1 MPVSFIS
8 PRFQAIDDRGRPL
21 VGGKLYVY
29 ANKTTIPSVTYQ
41 DAQGITLNTNPI
53 ILDARGEARVFLG
66 ETIVYTFVLKSAAD
80 VLIWSQDD
88 ITGNAGSSGGGTV
101 PPATEEIAGIARLA
115 TEEEASVGTNHQ
127 TIMTPFR
134 VRQVMTAWQLPRA
147 TTDQYGVTRFAK
159 AMDDDPTLTAM
170 NPALT
175 TTFVFDEVKRLVGPS
190 FNALNDKVNGLKGEV
205 DDLSKKFEGGWFQ
218 FFAGTHTLSIP
229 QGIKYIYV
237 SGCGGGGGG
246 GGSDANS
253 KGAAGG
259 RAGTCTIRDRLELPT
274 TLGSE
279 IMVSV
284 GAKGDGGKGAAVGSG
299 ATYGKDGEETVIT
312 SASGKTL
319 IILPG
324 GAGSVS
330 GEPGTS
336 ELGGRGEPSMFG
348 AMSGKYGKGGDG
360 GGPSTDTRFGNDGK
374 SGGNGYLLVE
384 W

>member
-8 PRFQAIDDRGRPL
+8 PRFQAIDDRGRTL

-66 ETIVYTFVLKSAAD
+66 ETIAYTFVLKSAAD

-88 ITGNAGSSGGGTV
+88 ITGNAGSSGGSTV

-175 TTFVFDEVKRLVGPS
+175 TTFVSDEIERLANTS
-190 FNALNDKVNGLKGEV
+190 IRNLQEQITELRTM
-205 DDLSKKFEGGWFQ
+205 LRGGWYEFNSV
-218 FFAGTHTLSIP
+218 GTHTLSVP
-229 QGIKYIYV
+229 LGIESIYV
-237 SGCGGGGGG
+237 SGCGAGGGGNG
-246 GGSDANS
+246 SQAGESVGGKGGS
-253 KGAAGG
+253 
-259 RAGTCTIRDRLELPT
+259 AGTSVFRYRIRRQFLSRDLTI
-274 TLGSE
+274 
-279 IMVSV
+279 VV
-284 GAKGDGGKGAAVGSG
+284 GAGGDGGKGSVEGSRP
-299 ATYGKDGEETVIT
+299 TEGKAGGTT
-312 SASGKTL
+312 SVTFDERTPTFYL
-319 IILPG
+319 
-324 GAGSVS
+324 
-330 GEPGTS
+330 S
-336 ELGGRGEPSMFG
+336 EGYGGRSAYGEVGETFKTFRGFG
-348 AMSGKYGKGGDG
+348 A
-360 GGPSTDTRFGNDGK
+360 
-374 SGGNGYLLVE
+374 GGNGGARSFDSRFGRDGENGAQGYVLIE